1 MPNTHNKSPGRPPRR
16 DQSRCDPVKHWISR
30 SRIRRKSESILLQ
43 LVRIKSGS
51 LEDSEDI
58 VGDGRVEKEEQNDDC
73 RRDSSRSLWSI
84 IAIAGMPEDKTDSS
98 EEKRQEQ
105 VGKEVDEG
113 SGNSEI

>member
-1 MPNTHNKSPGRPPRR
+1 M
-16 DQSRCDPVKHWISR
+16 
-30 SRIRRKSESILLQ
+30 
-43 LVRIKSGS
+43 
-51 LEDSEDI
+51 
-58 VGDGRVEKEEQNDDC
+58 EKEEQNDDC